1 MKFIDIH
8 SYMFIFYFCI
18 IFASNGTT
26 FVKTFLNLQTLFF
39 YGYCFMVCSI
49 DMLSWE
55 YVVSSIR
62 RNNKRYWFGRSN
74 SLHLTFWLNLKK
86 NSNIIEVYNFKQ
98 NNAWK
103 VNNAFIIFLFLI
115 YVYRVEWSFS
125 HMVVNLY
132 LNRNI
137 ILSGPNRIQN

>member
-1 MKFIDIH
+1 MKFIDNH
-8 SYMFIFYFCI
+8 SYMFTFYFFI
-18 IFASNGTT
+18 IFASNDFCENIFKPTDPI
-26 FVKTFLNLQTLFF
+26 F

-103 VNNAFIIFLFLI
+103 VNNALYFCFLI
-115 YVYRVEWSFS
+115 YVRVEWSFS